1 MTTEMTRLKMQPSQN
16 AMENTKP
23 YPRIDIAA
31 YKRWFMYIAKQV
43 TKGTFQI
50 DDRNRDLVN
59 DLFLYFHFLKGRL
72 DLRKGLWLEGP
83 VGTGKST
90 LMQVFSQYLKSL
102 RMGFRVYICSQVTTD
117 YSLTGDL
124 SRYLDNAGWSS
135 SGPVPMCFDELGRE
149 PLPAKY
155 YGTELNVMQH
165 ILHIRYSYWQTTG
178 LRTFVTTNANGN
190 DIERLYG
197 DFIRDRRKEM
207 FNIIPVTGDSRR

>member
-1 MTTEMTRLKMQPSQN
+1 MKEIGAIIHSPVRKSTESLN
-16 AMENTKP
+16 
-23 YPRIDIAA
+23 IDLDPH
-31 YKRWFMYIAKQV
+31 KRWFMYIAKQT
-43 TKGTFQI
+43 TKGSFQI

-59 DLFLYFHFLKGRL
+59 DLFLYFHFQKGRL

>member
-1 MTTEMTRLKMQPSQN
+1 
-16 AMENTKP
+16 MENTKP

-31 YKRWFMYIAKQV
+31 YKRWFMYVAKQV
-43 TKGTFQI
+43 TKGAFQI

-59 DLFLYFHFLKGRL
+59 DLFLYFHLQEGRL

-102 RMGFRVYICSQVTTD
+102 QMGFRVYICSQVTTD

>member
-1 MTTEMTRLKMQPSQN
+1 
-16 AMENTKP
+16 MENTKP

-31 YKRWFMYIAKQV
+31 YKRWFMYVAKQV
-43 TKGTFQI
+43 TKGSFQI

-59 DLFLYFHFLKGRL
+59 DLFLYFHLQEGRL

-102 RMGFRVYICSQVTTD
+102 QMGFRVYICSQVTTD